1 MAIKKLRS
9 ISRFTEAATTWA
21 VIDGLLDS
29 DERSQELSEV
39 ETKLIPPEL
48 DGGRR
53 DGHDWRL
60 SYISK
65 P

>member
-1 MAIKKLRS
+1 M
-9 ISRFTEAATTWA
+9 SRLTEAATTWA
-21 VIDGLLDS
+21 VIDGLSDS

-53 DGHDWRL
+53 DGHGWRL
-60 SYISK
+60 SCFSK